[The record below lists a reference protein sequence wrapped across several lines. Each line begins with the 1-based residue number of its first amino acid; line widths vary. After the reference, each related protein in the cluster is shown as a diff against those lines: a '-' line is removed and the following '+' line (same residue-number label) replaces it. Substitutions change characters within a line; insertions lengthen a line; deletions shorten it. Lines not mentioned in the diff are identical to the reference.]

1 MTRFVKRRRY
11 RIPQVGVKLCALLW
25 CGCSMPGEVP
35 VDALTNAWVAPRQA
49 STSPAGAEWPARMS
63 ALPSMSAAVRSRSE
77 AIATVNGRS
86 ISRQR
91 LDKLLML
98 SRGPEVLEQLIGLEA
113 ANMAADARGLTVTQ
127 DDVDREYDRA
137 LRRLVDPLSSITPD
151 SFDRGRAE
159 ELLRTVLAE
168 RKVSHEEFRLV
179 MKRNAYLRK
188 IVASE
193 TTFTTDQL
201 RREFDRLYGN
211 RALVRHIQLASLGE
225 VDRVNTAM
233 AAGKGFGEL
242 ARRFSA
248 NTASAGQGGLLD
260 PFSAEDDSLPR
271 VFRNVAFSLAPD
283 AVSSP
288 VRVGEWYHLIKLERI
303 VPPED
308 VQFEQE
314 RDDLVRRLRDRDSE
328 RAMFEAFEN
337 LFLEASIEIHDP
349 ALRAAFDRKRS
360 EPDR

>member
-1 MTRFVKRRRY
+1 MTRFVDRRRY
-11 RIPQVGVKLCALLW
+11 RIPQLGVKLCALLS
-25 CGCSMPGEVP
+25 CGCSMQNEVP
-35 VDALTNAWVAPRQA
+35 VDALTNAWVAPRQT
-49 STSPAGAEWPARMS
+49 STVGVEWPARMS
-63 ALPSMSAAVRSRSE
+63 ALPSMSAAVRSPPE
-77 AIATVNGRS
+77 VIATVNGRS

-91 LDKLLML
+91 LDKLLMR
-98 SRGPEVLEQLIGLEA
+98 SRGLEVLEQLIGLET

-159 ELLRTVLAE
+159 ELLRTVLTE
-168 RKVSHEEFRLV
+168 RKVSHEEFLLV
-179 MKRNAYLRK
+179 MKRNACLRK
-188 IVASE
+188 IVSSE

-201 RREFDRLYGN
+201 RREFDRLHGN
-211 RALVRHIQLASLGE
+211 RALVRHIQLASLNE

-233 AAGKGFGEL
+233 ASGTEFGEL

-248 NTASAGQGGLLD
+248 NTASAEQGGLLE
-260 PFSAEDDSLPR
+260 PFSAEDDALPR
-271 VFRNVAFSLAPD
+271 VFRDVAFSLAPD

-308 VQFEQE
+308 VQFKQE
-314 RDDLVRRLRDRDSE
+314 RNDLERRLRNRDSD
-328 RAMFEAFEN
+328 RAMFEVFEN
-337 LFLEASIEIHDP
+337 LFQEASIEIYDP
-349 ALRAAFDRKRS
+349 GLRAAFDRKRS